1 MRETRRPLERDGRPL
16 EPSVPAVCARQRTS
30 GLRFGGCKGGEGADA
45 LAVARRRLEC
55 PRERRERAAP
65 RPALDVVGCV
75 EPAYFVPERAC
86 LAGGTVVSGR
96 LADEVE
102 PPRRPRA
109 YGVEEVAVAGDRV
122 GAEEPAAARGAL
134 ELGLPLLVEERG
146 GRGAARKPSLLDPQD
161 EDDLETSRARSEEV
175 EDGHPARFSCA
186 SEANGSVEQPHD
198 LLACEVA
205 AEVAPAVELSGGAC
219 HALVGAQVES
229 SLLAGRRVLQAV
241 GRADHRACEFG
252 HGGDGILR
260 RAGRLEMRY
269 RPPAKVL

>member
-1 MRETRRPLERDGRPL
+1 MREPRGPLERDGRPL

-45 LAVARRRLEC
+45 LAVARRRLEW
-55 PRERRERAAP
+55 PRERRERTAP

-86 LAGGTVVSGR
+86 FAGGAVVSGR
-96 LADEVE
+96 LPDEVE

-109 YGVEEVAVAGDRV
+109 DGVEEVAVAGDRV

-146 GRGAARKPSLLDPQD
+146 GRGAARQPSLLDPQD

-175 EDGHPARFSCA
+175 EDGDPARFSCA
-186 SEANGSVEQPHD
+186 PEANGCVLEQPHD
-198 LLACEVA
+198 LLASELA
-205 AEVAPAVELSGGAC
+205 AEVAPAVELSGGAG
-219 HALVGAQVES
+219 HAPLGAQVES
-229 SLLAGRRVLQAV
+229 SLLARRRLLEAG
-241 GRADHRACEFG
+241 GRAGHRAREVG
-252 HGGDGILR
+252 
-260 RAGRLEMRY
+260 
-269 RPPAKVL
+269 